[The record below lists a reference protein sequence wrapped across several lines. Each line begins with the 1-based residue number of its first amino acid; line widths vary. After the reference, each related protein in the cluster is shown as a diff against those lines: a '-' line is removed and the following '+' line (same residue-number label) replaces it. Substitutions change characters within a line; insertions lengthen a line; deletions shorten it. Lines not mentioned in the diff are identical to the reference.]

1 MEASRRTS
9 ECRGSRLVVAAI
21 DLGTTFSGYAF
32 SFRSDFES
40 NPLKISTNDWS
51 AEGVH
56 SSEMK
61 APSIL
66 LLNPDQSFNCFGYR
80 AQHTYSDLLDDD
92 PDKAA
97 KYYFVKNFKMQLHNR
112 EISLGMMILD
122 VTGKE
127 LPAIKVF
134 TESIRFLKDHFLEM
148 FTDKKLG
155 FTINDV
161 FFVITVPAIWSDA
174 AKQFMRVASEK
185 AGIKSSQMMLAYEP
199 EAAALFCSLLPED
212 QGIAKYFQERR
223 RLMIVDLGGGTADI
237 TVVKVIKR
245 EEKLTYIEHVY
256 RVTGGAWGG
265 NQVNKNFEKFLESV
279 FGNDVMDEFK
289 RDYLSQYLEMMRDFE
304 VQKKTLSTSGTKTG
318 VGIRFGGDLRHIFKS
333 KRGKDIKDELQ
344 DKLKGM
350 VRITGDKLR
359 FDLAIFKRFFQDC
372 VKEIVNHIN
381 ESFLKRGCAWP
392 SAMILVGG
400 FSDAPVIREAIVD
413 AFPVIKDVVSP
424 VATSLAVLKGSVI
437 FGHEPAIVTG
447 RVCRETLGLTLR
459 RPYVPE
465 GQTEKKTFKIDGQLR
480 ADKSFQKMFSINE
493 IIKLGQTRTVAIQDI
508 HTNKELRKHPKIIE
522 VYASQDEDPEYITD
536 AGCSLRGKIT
546 VNPPSGKWPE
556 NAEGF
561 IDMETG
567 GTEIIVRYRDKHSG
581 QITEEAIDF
590 M

>member
-32 SFRSDFES
+32 SFKSDFES

-185 AGIKSSQMMLAYEP
+185 IIYRFCDYRSCYLERRCKAAYE
-199 EAAALFCSLLPED
+199 
-212 QGIAKYFQERR
+212 
-223 RLMIVDLGGGTADI
+223 GG
-237 TVVKVIKR
+237 
-245 EEKLTYIEHVY
+245 L
-256 RVTGGAWGG
+256 
-265 NQVNKNFEKFLESV
+265 
-279 FGNDVMDEFK
+279 
-289 RDYLSQYLEMMRDFE
+289 
-304 VQKKTLSTSGTKTG
+304 
-318 VGIRFGGDLRHIFKS
+318 
-333 KRGKDIKDELQ
+333 
-344 DKLKGM
+344 
-350 VRITGDKLR
+350 
-359 FDLAIFKRFFQDC
+359 
-372 VKEIVNHIN
+372 
-381 ESFLKRGCAWP
+381 
-392 SAMILVGG
+392 
-400 FSDAPVIREAIVD
+400 
-413 AFPVIKDVVSP
+413 
-424 VATSLAVLKGSVI
+424 
-437 FGHEPAIVTG
+437 
-447 RVCRETLGLTLR
+447 
-459 RPYVPE
+459 
-465 GQTEKKTFKIDGQLR
+465 
-480 ADKSFQKMFSINE
+480 
-493 IIKLGQTRTVAIQDI
+493 
-508 HTNKELRKHPKIIE
+508 
-522 VYASQDEDPEYITD
+522 
-536 AGCSLRGKIT
+536 
-546 VNPPSGKWPE
+546 
-556 NAEGF
+556 
-561 IDMETG
+561 
-567 GTEIIVRYRDKHSG
+567 
-581 QITEEAIDF
+581 
-590 M
+590 

>member
-1 MEASRRTS
+1 
-9 ECRGSRLVVAAI
+9 
-21 DLGTTFSGYAF
+21 
-32 SFRSDFES
+32 
-40 NPLKISTNDWS
+40 
-51 AEGVH
+51 
-56 SSEMK
+56 
-61 APSIL
+61 
-66 LLNPDQSFNCFGYR
+66 
-80 AQHTYSDLLDDD
+80 
-92 PDKAA
+92 
-97 KYYFVKNFKMQLHNR
+97 MQLHNR

-127 LPAIKVF
+127 LPAMKVF

-148 FTDKKLG
+148 LTDKKLSI
-155 FTINDV
+155 TIDDV

-185 AGIKSSQMMLAYEP
+185 AGIENSQMMLAYEP
-199 EAAALFCSLLPED
+199 EAAALFCSVLPEYL
-212 QGIAKYFQERR
+212 GISKYFQERR
-223 RLMIVDLGGGTADI
+223 RLMIVNLGGGTADI

-245 EEKLTYIEHVY
+245 EEKLTYIEHVCK
-256 RVTGGAWGG
+256 VTGGAWGG

-289 RDYLSQYLEMMRDFE
+289 RDYLSKYLEMMIEFE
-304 VQKKTLSTSGTKTG
+304 VQKKTLSTSRTKTG
-318 VGIRFGGDLRHIFKS
+318 VGIRFGADLRHIFKS

-344 DKLKGM
+344 DKQGM
-350 VRITGDKLR
+350 VRIIGDKLR
-359 FDLAIFKRFFQDC
+359 FDLAIFNSFFREC
-372 VKEIVNHIN
+372 AIKIVMHLH
-381 ESFLKRGCAWP
+381 ESSLNTGCTGP

-400 FSDAPVIREAIVD
+400 FSDAPLIRKAIVD
-413 AFPVIKDVVSP
+413 ATPDIKHVVFPVAI
-424 VATSLAVLKGSVI
+424 SLAVLKGSVI

-465 GQTEKKTFKIDGQLR
+465 GQAEKKTFKIDGQLR

-522 VYASQDEDPEYITD
+522 VYASQDEDPKYITD

-567 GTEIIVRYRDKHSG
+567 GTEMIARYRDKHSG

>member
-1 MEASRRTS
+1 MNST
-9 ECRGSRLVVAAI
+9 I
-21 DLGTTFSGYAF
+21 I
-32 SFRSDFES
+32 
-40 NPLKISTNDWS
+40 IS
-51 AEGVH
+51 
-56 SSEMK
+56 
-61 APSIL
+61 
-66 LLNPDQSFNCFGYR
+66 
-80 AQHTYSDLLDDD
+80 
-92 PDKAA
+92 
-97 KYYFVKNFKMQLHNR
+97 
-112 EISLGMMILD
+112 
-122 VTGKE
+122 
-127 LPAIKVF
+127 
-134 TESIRFLKDHFLEM
+134 
-148 FTDKKLG
+148 
-155 FTINDV
+155 
-161 FFVITVPAIWSDA
+161 
-174 AKQFMRVASEK
+174 
-185 AGIKSSQMMLAYEP
+185 
-199 EAAALFCSLLPED
+199 
-212 QGIAKYFQERR
+212 
-223 RLMIVDLGGGTADI
+223 GGTADI